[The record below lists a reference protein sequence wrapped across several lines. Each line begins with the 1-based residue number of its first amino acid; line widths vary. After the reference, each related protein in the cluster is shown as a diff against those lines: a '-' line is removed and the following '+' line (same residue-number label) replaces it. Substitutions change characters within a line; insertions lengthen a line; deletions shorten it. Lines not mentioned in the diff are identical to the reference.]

1 MIGVNKTCNDSAIFN
16 ELSSSCCSGS
26 NDGTCTGKDS
36 DLLSCSSIQECA
48 EICNGVTS
56 GFTFGSIAE
65 FDVGLCQEDGCFC
78 NCEKIEEC
86 DATNRTS
93 VSLYHLPHPDR
104 GNKRATR
111 TVNSFK
117 NYESK
122 IV

>member
-104 GNKRATR
+104 GNKRATK
-111 TVNSFK
+111 TVNSFSCLK
-117 NYESK
+117 L
-122 IV
+122 